1 MAGSTRSSAP
11 RSRRGSAHG
20 RSPPHAPSCESC
32 QPRSGPTRRSSER
45 RSSRSS
51 PSSRTRRAS
60 WPGRFHASA
69 SRARHHDRSRAP
81 QPARPRGNCR
91 TVSGLPRR
99 CSLRGRY
106 GRFLRWNAFRTMR
119 RTTRMGMRKLAAIVG
134 MATMVVAACGGGAAT
149 SAPSAG
155 GASVAPSAGA
165 SSSAAAGGDCT
176 VGVSWNNFQQ
186 PRWAA
191 HDQPNIKDTVEAG
204 GGTYIDAD
212 ANLSNEQQLTDVDT
226 LISKGAKVLILLAQ
240 DNKAILPALQ
250 KAKDAGIPVIAY
262 DRLIEDPDIL
272 YITFDN
278 VLVGKA
284 EAQAILDKVPTGN
297 YVLIKGDP
305 GDPNAATFLPQGW
318 DEAGL
323 KDKVASGDIKIL
335 NGPDGTFTDA
345 WKTEKAQSN
354 MEAIIDEAVADGTK
368 IDAILAENDSTALGV
383 VGALTAKSYG
393 FPPLSGQDGDP
404 ANLNN
409 VALGKQYVD
418 VFKQANELG
427 KAAGAAALKLC
438 EDPKNMALTL
448 PDGLLDTSVAPTAG
462 LAAKAF
468 TTPGGTSVQS
478 FILQPTPLTA
488 ENLQVAVDAGQIS
501 KEDLCKGVDAATAP
515 PACK

>member
-1 MAGSTRSSAP
+1 MTL
-11 RSRRGSAHG
+11 RRIAVLT
-20 RSPPHAPSCESC
+20 A
-32 QPRSGPTRRSSER
+32 
-45 RSSRSS
+45 
-51 PSSRTRRAS
+51 A
-60 WPGRFHASA
+60 AA
-69 SRARHHDRSRAP
+69 M
-81 QPARPRGNCR
+81 
-91 TVSGLPRR
+91 V
-99 CSLRGRY
+99 
-106 GRFLRWNAFRTMR
+106 
-119 RTTRMGMRKLAAIVG
+119 LAACSS
-134 MATMVVAACGGGAAT
+134 TGGTA
-149 SAPSAG
+149 APSAG
-155 GASVAPSAGA
+155 GGGA
-165 SSSAAAGGDCT
+165 TGCT

-191 HDQPNIKDTVEAG
+191 HDEPNLKETVEAG
-204 GGTYIDAD
+204 GGKYISAD
-212 ANLSNEQQLTDVDT
+212 ANLSAEQQLTDVDT
-226 LISKGAKVLILLAQ
+226 LISQGAKVLILLAQ

-250 KAKDAGIPVIAY
+250 KAKDAGVPVIAY
-262 DRLIEDPDIL
+262 DRLIEDPSIL

-284 EAQAILDKVPTGN
+284 EAAAVLAKVPTGN

-354 MEAIIDEAVADGTK
+354 MEAIIDKAVADGTT

-418 VFKQANELG
+418 VFKNANELG
-427 KAAGAAALKLC
+427 KAAGAAALELC
-438 EDPKNMALTL
+438 KGTAMASLTI
-448 PDGLLDTSVAPTAG
+448 PDGLLDTTVAPTAG
-462 LAAKAF
+462 LTAKAF
-468 TTPGGTSVQS
+468 TTPNGTSVQS

-488 ENLQVAVDAGQIS
+488 ENLQVAIDAGQIS
-501 KEDLCKGVDAATAP
+501 KEDLCKGVDAATGPA
-515 PACK
+515 ACK

>member
-1 MAGSTRSSAP
+1 MS
-11 RSRRGSAHG
+11 
-20 RSPPHAPSCESC
+20 
-32 QPRSGPTRRSSER
+32 
-45 RSSRSS
+45 
-51 PSSRTRRAS
+51 
-60 WPGRFHASA
+60 
-69 SRARHHDRSRAP
+69 
-81 QPARPRGNCR
+81 
-91 TVSGLPRR
+91 
-99 CSLRGRY
+99 
-106 GRFLRWNAFRTMR
+106 
-119 RTTRMGMRKLAAIVG
+119 MRK
-134 MATMVVAACGGGAAT
+134 MATIAGMTAILVAACGGGGASTAPSTAASASA
-149 SAPSAG
+149 SAPASAEASASD
-155 GASVAPSAGA
+155 GASPSE
-165 SSSAAAGGDCT
+165 AAAGDCT

-284 EAQAILDKVPTGN
+284 EAEAILTKVPKGN

-305 GDPNAATFLPQGW
+305 GDPNASTFLPQGW

-323 KDKVASGDIKIL
+323 KDKVASGDIVLL

-345 WKTEKAQSN
+345 WKTETAQKN
-354 MEAIIDEAVADGTK
+354 MEAIIDKAVADGTK

-418 VFKQANELG
+418 VFKNANELG
-427 KAAGAAALKLC
+427 KAAGAAALELC
-438 EDPKNMALTL
+438 KGTAMAGLTL
-448 PDGLLDTSVAPTAG
+448 PDGLVAADVAPVAG
-462 LAAKAF
+462 LSATPF
-468 TTPGGTSVQS
+468 TTPDGTSVQS

-488 ENLQVAVDAGQIS
+488 ENLQTAIDAGQIS
-501 KEDLCKGVDAATAP
+501 KEDLCKGVDAAAAEAP
-515 PACK
+515 AACK